1 MDTIDLLEAIG
12 SDASLRHLPG
22 DELARKLEESQ
33 ASDALKS
40 AAANGDRAPLKVE
53 LGREVQQPPQSTQFP
68 AEEEP
73 EEEDVPTIPDEKTLQ
88 PG

>member
-22 DELARKLEESQ
+22 DELARKLEASE
-33 ASDALKS
+33 ASDALKA
-40 AAANGDRAPLKVE
+40 AAANGDRSPLKVE
-53 LGREVQQPPQSTQFP
+53 LGREVEPPPQSTQFP

-73 EEEDVPTIPDEKTLQ
+73 EEEDVPTIPDEQAL
-88 PG
+88 